1 MKISQ
6 YFVLGYFVLYLIILL
21 KGIIFVKHKGLN
33 PKGNLKNYGYL
44 MIVGKIFTLLWTFIV
59 ITFIIYFDS
68 RNWFYLF
75 PFLDYNIFLILG
87 YIIIGIGIIFEFLSF
102 QTLGD
107 NFRISLPIEQTKLT
121 KNGIYSI
128 IRNPMVISIFLF
140 SFGLLFIIPN
150 FLCLFNLV
158 GNLWLLNEKVNVE
171 EKDLKERF
179 GKDWEEYIKTT
190 GKYFPR
196 IFRKK

>member
-21 KGIIFVKHKGLN
+21 KGIIFVKRKGLN

-87 YIIIGIGIIFEFLSF
+87 YIIIGIGIIFEILSF

>member
-1 MKISQ
+1 MKIPQ

-21 KGIIFVKHKGLN
+21 KGIIFIKRKGLN
-33 PKGNLKNYGYL
+33 PKGNLENYGYL

-75 PFLDYNIFLILG
+75 PFLDYDIFLILG

-158 GNLWLLNEKVNVE
+158 GNLWLLVVLN
-171 EKDLKERF
+171 
-179 GKDWEEYIKTT
+179 
-190 GKYFPR
+190 
-196 IFRKK
+196 